1 VTRVHTVWK
10 GSISFGLVNIP
21 VRLFAAT
28 EEKDIRFRYLHKAC
42 HTPIEYV
49 RRCPHCN
56 QDVSW
61 DDIVRGYEYEPGKFV
76 VLTEDDWNAVQPE
89 ARKAIEILDFV
100 DLSEIDPVY
109 FHKSY
114 YLSPGENGEK
124 AYALLRRAMA
134 ETGKIAIARVTLRAK
149 SSLCAVR
156 AIADGLMLETL
167 FYPDEVRSIRLVPNL
182 PVETDLDE
190 KEVRMAVQ
198 LVENLSAPFEP
209 EKYTDTYREALRERI
224 AKKIEGEEV
233 KTAPT
238 PRSAPVVDLMAALQ
252 SSLEATAK
260 EATPAKRTP
269 RRRKKA
275 TG

>member
-1 VTRVHTVWK
+1 MHTVWK

-28 EEKDIRFRYLHKAC
+28 EEKDIRFRYLHKTC

-56 QDVSW
+56 EDVAW
-61 DDIVRGYEYEPGKFV
+61 EDIVRGYEYEPGKFV
-76 VLTEDDWNAVQPE
+76 ILTEEDWNAVQPE

-100 DLSEIDPVY
+100 NLSEIDPVY
-109 FHKSY
+109 FDKSY
-114 YLSPGENGEK
+114 YLSPDENGEK
-124 AYALLRRAMA
+124 AYALLRRAME
-134 ETGKIAIARVTLRAK
+134 ETGKIAIARVTMRAK
-149 SSLCAVR
+149 ASLCAVR
-156 AIADGLMLETL
+156 VLRDALVLETL

-182 PVETDLDE
+182 PVEADLNE

-198 LVENLSAPFEP
+198 LVEHLSAPFEP
-209 EKYTDTYREALRERI
+209 EKYTDTYREALRALI
-224 AKKIEGEEV
+224 AKKIEGDEV
-233 KTAPT
+233 KVAPT
-238 PRSAPVVDLMAALQ
+238 PRPANVVDLMEALQ
-252 SSLEATAK
+252 ASLEATKK
-260 EATPAKRTP
+260 EAPPAKRAT